1 MYLTDPKIIKK
12 LTDVSDIVDKY
23 ENFIIN
29 FSHKPDR
36 NKFPYPK
43 IGSVIDEEKSVKW
56 NREEIERLR
65 SNFDEEVARLN
76 KQCSEIHK
84 AYESALITA
93 LTKDY
98 KLPVSTIQKVYGFV
112 LERNSGAKIGDVV
125 LQVHDL
131 LNLHK
136 TLMKDSKPKKTNLTA
151 PIKTLTD
158 IVDTLETYTV
168 GRLKKQ
174 QVCINVND
182 LQSQIDRISDVAKVL
197 EGDTTINLTRR

>member
-1 MYLTDPKIIKK
+1 MYLTDPKIIRK

-65 SNFDEEVARLN
+65 SNFDKEVAKLN

-93 LTKDY
+93 LAKDY

-112 LERNSGAKIGDVV
+112 LERNGGARIRDVV

-131 LNLHK
+131 LSLHK
-136 TLMKDSKPKKTNLTA
+136 TLIKDSKPKKNNLTA
-151 PIKTLTD
+151 PIKTLAN

-174 QVCINVND
+174 QVCISVSD

-197 EGDTTINLTRR
+197 EGDTTIDLNRR